1 MICLGGACGWGGLAI
16 LLQESS
22 TMRKQTLIGAAMAS
36 VVSFSRR
43 FSFSGE
49 EADARP
55 GAVVESP
62 MPVPE
67 LDEIGT
73 TLSPATG
80 ASVEDGLLPVPG
92 HTLISAVMGLLQ
104 RRASSAWCSGI
115 LWWSG
120 IATARR
126 LPARPAHAERVAELS
141 RTDRP
146 STCEAGRGAWRGGV
160 DGGEAAKFE
169 SPALRSVEDS
179 LDTARLI
186 VNEQF
191 ERASAYVDRRRRRKP
206 SPGGTCTPR
215 PGHGREGALVDALTQ
230 AVDSW
235 AEYSPEI
242 ANVFVS
248 PQNMLTAVVT
258 SSNASTLTTLRE
270 CLSVPDSKWLM
281 MFLRLSGTNMLM
293 RVLSQLLD
301 HGVCDTDALQETLSC
316 LRALM
321 NTQAG
326 MESVIT
332 TAGGLRRVCM
342 ALEVEDEVAAKLATE
357 VLTTLCLFNHAGQKV
372 TLKAVTG
379 MNIWAPEE
387 GSPAAPAAQLS
398 PPAGSQGGGPP
409 PPPPPP
415 GGKLGGPPPPPPP
428 PGGLPGVP
436 PPPPPPPGCSWRAT
450 SPTSPLAASRR
461 ATSTS
466 PPGGLPG
473 VPPPPPPP
481 PGGLPGVPP
490 PPPSPPGGLPS
501 VPTKPTSETGAK
513 PPPSAPLPP
522 LAAKSAA
529 AHAAKNPS
537 RAAALLNSAQASSQ
551 AAAAPPPRIPA
562 KPSAASLGSPATP
575 PVPLGELQGGIKLL
589 RVGRSYCRAI
599 VRLLLTD
606 PEMDLVS
613 YSLAFINAAMN
624 MDVSQEKILKRHMLK
639 EMLDDGLLE
648 AIAQIELSECV
659 DIFLGRELAKFRR
672 AMMLVMEPDVVAPP
686 KAQTPPAP
694 RAMPL
699 PPPPP
704 MFMRP
709 ARKIDPGPKP
719 SVKMKQLYWDKVLEI
734 RLDGTVWDC
743 KPPIPKPEWIE
754 WSKVEKLFHA
764 PTRQG
769 GLKAGKKGNVQKVSL
784 LSLKRA
790 TQIGILM
797 SRLRVPWQEVA
808 EAVLTLSSVAFTS
821 EEDVETLIKCVP
833 TDDEENILQAHMQ
846 TCADAGTDA
855 NAALQQ
861 LSDAEQFC
869 HHLMQVDRLKPKLS
883 ALRHR
888 FKLEMQ
894 FGEVATTLQAHQEA
908 CQQLRNSELFHGVL
922 ASTLHIGNFMNYGT
936 RLGAAGGYMVPVL
949 VKLADCRATGAPS
962 TLAEFILRGVIN
974 DFDHLPSLEEES
986 PAIISTS
993 LKTSLPD
1000 VETII
1005 EGTESS
1011 IMELGKHLATRGP
1024 DLRVNIVA
1032 EEGMEESES
1041 PVTVQLKVDH
1051 FGPVM
1056 SVVHGDAEEE
1066 RARLRQEL
1074 GSATDVFH
1082 SLLAHY
1088 SEKPDLLSAEGFWTT
1103 VENFVNMYSSLFK
1116 LMQQEKR
1123 AEEERE
1129 ERRLRQQL
1137 QRMKRR
1143 ATNIPKDFRRGGYGY
1158 PTHDTHD
1165 HKFTSVER
1173 DHAVVDV
1180 ILEDLVRDISVEA
1193 GEKTPMKKVRV
1204 SRIAKIKE
1212 KSEKAVAEKA
1222 EAGKETEDQ
1231 SGKEQ
1236 KDGRSALRSKRRSS
1250 MF

>member
-1 MICLGGACGWGGLAI
+1 MGSGAMR
-16 LLQESS
+16 S
-22 TMRKQTLIGAAMAS
+22 TADMGSGVTRSMADMG
-36 VVSFSRR
+36 
-43 FSFSGE
+43 SG
-49 EADARP
+49 
-55 GAVVESP
+55 
-62 MPVPE
+62 
-67 LDEIGT
+67 
-73 TLSPATG
+73 
-80 ASVEDGLLPVPG
+80 
-92 HTLISAVMGLLQ
+92 
-104 RRASSAWCSGI
+104 
-115 LWWSG
+115 
-120 IATARR
+120 
-126 LPARPAHAERVAELS
+126 
-141 RTDRP
+141 
-146 STCEAGRGAWRGGV
+146 
-160 DGGEAAKFE
+160 
-169 SPALRSVEDS
+169 
-179 LDTARLI
+179 
-186 VNEQF
+186 
-191 ERASAYVDRRRRRKP
+191 
-206 SPGGTCTPR
+206 
-215 PGHGREGALVDALTQ
+215 
-230 AVDSW
+230 
-235 AEYSPEI
+235 
-242 ANVFVS
+242 
-248 PQNMLTAVVT
+248 
-258 SSNASTLTTLRE
+258 
-270 CLSVPDSKWLM
+270 
-281 MFLRLSGTNMLM
+281 
-293 RVLSQLLD
+293 
-301 HGVCDTDALQETLSC
+301 
-316 LRALM
+316 
-321 NTQAG
+321 
-326 MESVIT
+326 
-332 TAGGLRRVCM
+332 
-342 ALEVEDEVAAKLATE
+342 
-357 VLTTLCLFNHAGQKV
+357 
-372 TLKAVTG
+372 
-379 MNIWAPEE
+379 
-387 GSPAAPAAQLS
+387 
-398 PPAGSQGGGPP
+398 
-409 PPPPPP
+409 
-415 GGKLGGPPPPPPP
+415 
-428 PGGLPGVP
+428 
-436 PPPPPPPGCSWRAT
+436 
-450 SPTSPLAASRR
+450 
-461 ATSTS
+461 
-466 PPGGLPG
+466 
-473 VPPPPPPP
+473 
-481 PGGLPGVPP
+481 
-490 PPPSPPGGLPS
+490 
-501 VPTKPTSETGAK
+501 
-513 PPPSAPLPP
+513 
-522 LAAKSAA
+522 
-529 AHAAKNPS
+529 
-537 RAAALLNSAQASSQ
+537 
-551 AAAAPPPRIPA
+551 
-562 KPSAASLGSPATP
+562 
-575 PVPLGELQGGIKLL
+575 GGIKLL

-894 FGEVATTLQAHQEA
+894 FGEVATTLQVHLRVISPLSQVHLQVISPLSQAHQEA

-974 DFDHLPSLEEES
+974 DFDHLPRKDEEEEEEDVWRLSIEVGGARVGDHSLEEES